1 MMKTIIFFAVVL
13 LVFVIAAVFAVYY
26 FAREPITSL
35 PHQTEKA
42 DQELKLSDE
51 NKTVYIFD
59 EARGNIASPSGDSIR
74 FFMVQAVGSIP
85 TEKQHI
91 LTEKREGYAKV
102 ARAKIKDLMITV
114 ISNKT
119 AIELQ
124 NPLVREEMRSHFRI
138 EFNRI
143 TREEFSRGY
152 PKTDPEDLLLATYIE
167 DLYFRTYNVQ

>member
-1 MMKTIIFFAVVL
+1 MMKTIIFFAIVL
-13 LVFVIAAVFAVYY
+13 LILVIAAVFVVHY
-26 FAREPITSL
+26 FAREPLTYL
-35 PHQTEKA
+35 LNQTEGI
-42 DQELKLSDE
+42 DEELTLSDE
-51 NKTVYIFD
+51 DKTVYVFD
-59 EARGNIASPSGDSIR
+59 EARGNIANPNGDSVR

-85 TEKQHI
+85 TGKHI
-91 LTEKREGYAKV
+91 LTRKKEGYAKV
-102 ARAKIKDLMITV
+102 ARARIKDLMITV
-114 ISNKT
+114 IGNKT

-143 TREEFSRGY
+143 TREEFSRAN

>member
-26 FAREPITSL
+26 FVREPITSL

-51 NKTVYIFD
+51 NKTVYVFD

-85 TEKQHI
+85 TGKHI
-91 LTEKREGYAKV
+91 LTQKEGYAKV

-143 TREEFSRGY
+143 TREEFSRRY
-152 PKTDPEDLLLATYIE
+152 PKTDPEDLLLTTYIA

>member
-1 MMKTIIFFAVVL
+1 MMKTIIVFASVL
-13 LVFVIAAVFAVYY
+13 LVFVIVAVFAVYY
-26 FAREPITSL
+26 FARDSNSVFTN
-35 PHQTEKA
+35 QKTEA
-42 DQELKLSDE
+42 DQLFNLSDD
-51 NKTVYIFD
+51 NKTIYVFD
-59 EARGNIASPSGDSIR
+59 EARGNIANPDGDSVR

-85 TEKQHI
+85 TGKHI
-91 LTEKREGYAKV
+91 LTQKKVGSAMV

-124 NPLVREEMRSHFRI
+124 NPLVKEEMRSYFRM

-143 TREEFSRGY
+143 TREEFSRVHPQAD
-152 PKTDPEDLLLATYIE
+152 PKDLLLSTYIE

>member
-13 LVFVIAAVFAVYY
+13 LVFVITAVFAVYY

-51 NKTVYIFD
+51 NKTVYVFD
-59 EARGNIASPSGDSIR
+59 EARGNIANPSGDSIR

-85 TEKQHI
+85 TGKHI
-91 LTEKREGYAKV
+91 LTQKKEGEAKV

-143 TREEFSRGY
+143 TREEFSRAN

>member
-13 LVFVIAAVFAVYY
+13 LILVIASVFVVHY
-26 FAREPITSL
+26 FAREPLAYL
-35 PHQTEKA
+35 PDQTEGI
-42 DQELKLSDE
+42 DQALKLSDE
-51 NKTVYIFD
+51 DKTVYAFD
-59 EARGNIASPSGDSIR
+59 EARGNLANPNGDSVR
-74 FFMVQAVGSIP
+74 FFMVQAIGSIP
-85 TEKQHI
+85 IGAHI
-91 LTEKREGYAKV
+91 LTRKKDGCAKV

-124 NPLVREEMRSHFRI
+124 NPLVKEEMRSHFRI

-143 TREEFSRGY
+143 TREEFSRAY